1 MTLSDTQVP
10 VATDAIGKVYFGIE
24 RRQREAHQA
33 PPGEKRSTVRVPH
46 KRRVRIE
53 SAVRG

>member
-1 MTLSDTQVP
+1 MTLSDPQVP

-24 RRQREAHQA
+24 RRYREAHQA
-33 PPGEKRSTVRVPH
+33 PPGEKRSNVRVPH

>member
-1 MTLSDTQVP
+1 MTLSDPQVP

-24 RRQREAHQA
+24 RRYRETRQA
-33 PPGEKRSTVRVPH
+33 PPGEKRSNVRVPH
-46 KRRVRIE
+46 KRQVRIE